1 MKTKLLVPTDFTNE
15 AHSAI
20 QHAVKLGVIVQAEV
34 ILLNVVKDKSDIPA
48 ATTKLKEEEKWAK
61 TVNDQIDV
69 RSIVRVGNIF
79 DDIGDAASAVSY
91 THLTLPTTD

>member
-48 ATTKLKEEEKWAK
+48 ATSKLKEEENWAK
-61 TVNDQIDV
+61 KSMIKLKFAPLLELEIYLMILVMQLL
-69 RSIVRVGNIF
+69 SWAF
-79 DDIGDAASAVSY
+79 
-91 THLTLPTTD
+91 L